1 MFVQEL
7 LLLCHGDTKADKD
20 AGDLERGLKSR
31 SKRQAQKLGSWL
43 QVNGLEP
50 DITLASPADCA
61 RVSAEKALKAG
72 GGTARDIVTDARLHR
87 APVVDHISALSERAG
102 PRVLCSGHTDTLTDL
117 LRHFAPDAPPL
128 RPGMLAQLRLRE
140 GALQA
145 GTGRLQRMVAADDLP
160 DGFPYPGPGGSE
172 RRPRPAYYYTQS
184 AALPYRHHKG
194 AVEVLMVTSS
204 SGRTWGIPKG
214 ICEPGLTPQESAA
227 KEALEEA
234 GVIGRI
240 REACIGR
247 YDHAKW
253 GATCAVTVY
262 PMSVT
267 KILSGKEWDES
278 HRKRK
283 WVSSKEASARVAH
296 PDLARII
303 AAFTGR

>member
-1 MFVQEL
+1 MFVHEL
-7 LLLCHGDTKADKD
+7 VLLCHGDAKADKS
-20 AGDLERGLKSR
+20 AGDLARALKSR

-43 QVNGLEP
+43 QVNGFEP

-72 GGTARDIVTDARLHR
+72 GGTSRDIVTDGRLCR
-87 APVVDHISALSERAG
+87 APVVDQISALSERAA

-128 RPGMLAQLRLRE
+128 RPGTLAQLRLRD

-160 DGFPYPGPGGSE
+160 DGFPYPGPGGFE

-194 AVEVLMVTSS
+194 AVQVLMVTSS
-204 SGRTWGIPKG
+204 SGRKWVIPKG
-214 ICEPGLTPQESAA
+214 ICEPGFTPQESAA

-234 GVIGRI
+234 GIIGQI

-253 GATCAVTVY
+253 EATCAVAVY

-267 KILSGKEWDES
+267 KMLSGREWDES

-283 WVSSKEASARVAH
+283 WVSPKEASARVAH
-296 PDLARII
+296 PDLAQII
-303 AAFTGR
+303 AGFKGR